1 MGLWCFSAG
10 TGFVVRW
17 VMAFGVLGFCLI
29 CAFVLCGG
37 YLYLFVFSVWKSK
50 VGCKKKKLFHCFVL
64 NGNILTFVCAIETMM
79 QTSYYITQMRGE
91 KQMTS
96 GIVVCLVNN

>member
-1 MGLWCFSAG
+1 MIFLKKKACC
-10 TGFVVRW
+10 FVV
-17 VMAFGVLGFCLI
+17 F
-29 CAFVLCGG
+29 
-37 YLYLFVFSVWKSK
+37 
-50 VGCKKKKLFHCFVL
+50 
-64 NGNILTFVCAIETMM
+64 GNILTFVCAIETMM